1 MVLKWTNRGANAV
14 PASKPAPM
22 PVASPG
28 VEAVPEV
35 KYDGSPMKP
44 ATEVFK
50 SYGKH
55 IFTGKLA
62 DYYLKKNG
70 SSVAEMEDPTWVKD
84 RSKADKIAAAVL
96 EW

>member
-1 MVLKWTNRGANAV
+1 MVLKWTNRGANAI

-22 PVASPG
+22 PVATPG
-28 VEAVPEV
+28 PTPVAEV
-35 KYDGSPMKP
+35 KYDGAPMKS
-44 ATEVFK
+44 AAEVFK
-50 SYGKH
+50 GYGKH

-70 SSVAEMEDPTWVKD
+70 SSIEEMSDSTWVKD
-84 RSKADKIAAAVL
+84 RPKADKIAAAVL